1 LPLRIPDQRGVN
13 RNAFVRFEIPILHI
27 LKARDV
33 AVEKNKLRAFA
44 VQGGMDIILLCHRGK
59 PAIVEKPDGGGG
71 KPDGSQFDLLV
82 LTQPVDMLIET
93 IVEQIISI
101 APARICVTDKIQT

>member
-1 LPLRIPDQRGVN
+1 LPLRIPDQRSII
-13 RNAFVRFEIPILHI
+13 RNAFVRFEIPILRI

-59 PAIVEKPDGGGG
+59 AAIVEKPDVAVGNRMVVNLICLSS
-71 KPDGSQFDLLV
+71 PNP
-82 LTQPVDMLIET
+82 LTCSLRQ
-93 IVEQIISI
+93 
-101 APARICVTDKIQT
+101 